1 MGLPPATQGGNSMF
15 EEQRIEDEQSSRR
28 GTIVVISIVA
38 VLVIV
43 GSLVYLDSKGYLK
56 STSTSAATSAPSA
69 AVLNANPMKDI
80 HIISDP
86 TMVKDDSGT
95 AAWLV
100 DLRNESQT
108 LTYSHI
114 KYTTIYG
121 GPNQSV
127 LTQNDGEMTVTL
139 NPGEEQNVQFK
150 DIQYPDNV
158 QWFRVKITSAQA

>member
-1 MGLPPATQGGNSMF
+1 MF
-15 EEQRIEDEQSSRR
+15 EEQQVEDQQSSRR
-28 GTIVVISIVA
+28 GAIVVISIVA

-43 GSLVYLDSKGYLK
+43 GTLVYLDSKGYLK

-69 AVLNANPMKDI
+69 AVLNADPAKDI
-80 HIISDP
+80 HFVNDTKMI
-86 TMVKDDSGT
+86 KDDSGQ
-95 AAWLV
+95 AEWLL

-127 LTQNDGEMTVTL
+127 ISQNDGEMTVTL
-139 NPGEEQNVQFK
+139 GPGEEQNIQFK

-158 QWFRVKITSAQA
+158 QWYRVKITSAQASQ